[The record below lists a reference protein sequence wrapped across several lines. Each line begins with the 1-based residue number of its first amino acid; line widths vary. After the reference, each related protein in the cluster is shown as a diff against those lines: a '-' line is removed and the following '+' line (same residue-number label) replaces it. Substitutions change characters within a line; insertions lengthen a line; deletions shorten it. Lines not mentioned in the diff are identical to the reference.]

1 MQLLMLKRLSLLVKI
16 GLVLSIL
23 FQANSLWAAPNLDL
37 SVQDAD
43 GRSYVL
49 SQFSGELIYI
59 DFWASWCG
67 PCRKSFP
74 WMNEMHH
81 KYADQGLKI
90 IAINLDNDISLARQ
104 FLGQISADF
113 TIAYDPDTQVAGQ
126 FDILGMPSSYLF
138 NRQGKLVAKHVG
150 FYADHKADYEAEI
163 LYYLKQAKPEQSI
176 DKL

>member
-1 MQLLMLKRLSLLVKI
+1 MQLLILRRLSQLVKI
-16 GLVLSIL
+16 GLIMSIL
-23 FQANSLWAAPNLDL
+23 FQVNSLSAAPNLDL
-37 SVQDAD
+37 SVQDVD
-43 GRSYVL
+43 GQSYIL
-49 SQFSGELIYI
+49 SQVSGELIYI

-113 TIAYDPDTQVAGQ
+113 IIAYDPDTQVAGQ

-150 FYADHKADYEAEI
+150 FYSEHKADYEAEI
-163 LYYLKQAKPEQSI
+163 LHYLKQAKLEQST
-176 DKL
+176 DKQ

>member
-1 MQLLMLKRLSLLVKI
+1 MQV
-16 GLVLSIL
+16 
-23 FQANSLWAAPNLDL
+23 NSLSAAPSLAL
-37 SVQDAD
+37 SVQDAN
-43 GRSYVL
+43 GQSYVL

-90 IAINLDNDISLARQ
+90 IAINLDNDMSLARQ

-113 TIAYDPDTQVAGQ
+113 TIAYDPDIQVAGQ
-126 FDILGMPSSYLF
+126 FNILGMPSSYLF
-138 NRQGKLVAKHVG
+138 DRQGKLVAKHVG
-150 FYADHKADYEAEI
+150 FYSEHKADYEAEI
-163 LYYLKQAKPEQSI
+163 LYYLKQEQAEVHSEE
-176 DKL
+176 K

>member
-23 FQANSLWAAPNLDL
+23 FQANALSAAPNLDL
-37 SVQDAD
+37 RVQDAD

-113 TIAYDPDTQVAGQ
+113 TIAYDPDTQVAEQ

-138 NRQGKLVAKHVG
+138 NRQGKLVAKHLG

-163 LYYLKQAKPEQSI
+163 LYYLKQAKPEQST